1 MDVKKEPADIA
12 NLVNPA
18 LLGKL
23 QTPPFWE
30 SSKEA
35 GQKGGVNRR
44 LLSHSAFDG
53 ARQVGG

>member
-1 MDVKKEPADIA
+1 MDVKKEPADSA

-18 LLGKL
+18 LLRKL
-23 QTPPFWE
+23 QIPSFWK

-44 LLSHSAFDG
+44 LLNRFAFGG
-53 ARQVGG
+53 ARQVWG